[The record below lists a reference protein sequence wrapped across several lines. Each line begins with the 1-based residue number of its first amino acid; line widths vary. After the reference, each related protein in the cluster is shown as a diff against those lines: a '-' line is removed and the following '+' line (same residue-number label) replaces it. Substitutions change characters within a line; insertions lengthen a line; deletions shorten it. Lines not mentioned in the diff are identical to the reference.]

1 MFEVE
6 LKFAVDSHDRLKQN
20 LATMN
25 TTHRSTSLH
34 CDEYFNHCLLDF
46 AAQDIALRIRSRDRH
61 HTLTYKGPNLDDL
74 AKVRQEI
81 EMDFDDDE
89 KTKFRQMLFGMG
101 FHSVAVVNKKRDSIA
116 VTIDSPRDGRPSH
129 HAEVEV
135 CLDQVEGVG
144 SYVELELVV
153 HQKTEISSAK
163 ETLQAL
169 AAKLGITT
177 QPTTVSYL
185 EMLLNSDQQS
195 NNAQ

>member
-25 TTHRSTSLH
+25 TTHRSTSNH

-46 AAQDIALRIRSRDRH
+46 AAQDIALRIRSTDRQ

-81 EMDFDDDE
+81 ELNFEDDE

-116 VTIDSPRDGRPSH
+116 VTIDPLHNHSGP
-129 HAEVEV
+129 HATVEV

-144 SYVELELVV
+144 CYVELELVV
-153 HQKTEISSAK
+153 QQKTEIPSAK

-195 NNAQ
+195 NSAQ